1 MPAIV
6 AVGQQYRDAMGVLR
20 VKGPP
25 MYSAV
30 GPRYIDALGVLR
42 VFAPMPKG
50 QYRDALGV
58 LRGAALARSEWRAA
72 WAQ

>member
-1 MPAIV
+1 MPI
-6 AVGQQYRDAMGVLR
+6 GQYRDALGVLR

-30 GPRYIDALGVLR
+30 GPRYIDAMGVLR
-42 VFAPMPKG
+42 VKGTPMPNG

-58 LRGAALARSEWRAA
+58 LRGAAGGLDI
-72 WAQ
+72 